1 MAVERNMQKTGV
13 LIAAAGMSSRM
24 GTFKPLL
31 PLGDETLISYQLNKF
46 VGMGLSP
53 IVIVTGNEAERLEHY
68 IKEYKKN
75 RDPEGKIVCI
85 RNEQYHS
92 SEMFDTIKIGLKRI
106 KGQCDR
112 FFVLPADIPLFSEK
126 TLNLLLRSEGKVTK
140 PVFQNRGGHPLL
152 IRSDMIDQL
161 IAYTGEMGLK
171 GALQAADIE
180 IQNIEV
186 MDEGIL
192 IDADTLEDYQKVK
205 EYVKRKECL
214 AYEKKFLPKPAGK

>member
-1 MAVERNMQKTGV
+1 MKKTGV

-31 PLGDETLISYQLNKF
+31 PLGEETLLSYQLNKF
-46 VGMGLSP
+46 VHMELSP

-68 IKEYKKN
+68 IEEYKKN
-75 RDPEGKIVCI
+75 RAPEVEIVCI
-85 RNEQYHS
+85 KNEQYQS

-112 FFVLPADIPLFSEK
+112 FFVLPADIPLFSEE
-126 TLNLLLRSEGKVTK
+126 TLRILLRSEGEAAK
-140 PVFQNRGGHPLL
+140 PVFHGRGGHPLL
-152 IRSDMIDQL
+152 ICSDRIGQL
-161 IAYTGEMGLK
+161 LAYTGEMGLK

-214 AYEKKFLPKPAGK
+214 AYEKNFLPKPAGK